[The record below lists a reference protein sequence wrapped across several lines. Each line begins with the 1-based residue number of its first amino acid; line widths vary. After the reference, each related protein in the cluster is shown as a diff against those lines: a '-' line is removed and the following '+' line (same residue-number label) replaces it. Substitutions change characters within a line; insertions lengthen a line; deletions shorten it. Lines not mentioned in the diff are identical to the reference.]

1 MTVEISILNKQGIAL
16 AADSAVTV
24 SGFNKK
30 VYNSVNKI
38 FQLSDEIGIMVYG
51 AADYL
56 GVPWKIIISMFK
68 KQCPDFSTLEECY
81 QQFIDFIQSDI
92 RFVNETAEESFI
104 DYYATGMLFR
114 YGNQLENENI
124 SLVDKKMG
132 SKHKKL
138 VLKYGQSVK
147 EFHEFLLINDRTK
160 KEERFVIKNMDLV
173 INNIFNLFLV
183 KTYLSESGIVIAG
196 YGKDEIFP
204 GYINIEIEGC
214 FEGKMRHTEK
224 AKEQVDTSSPGII
237 VTFAQDDVI
246 KLFLHGISEEYIEM
260 VPYLFEKKVE
270 YALEL
275 FNENGL
281 LKKLSAKERK
291 GLLKIAEEVDKTITE
306 ETQKNLREY
315 SEKSFVN
322 NVRQMLGILPTRE
335 LVQLAESMINI
346 TTLKRRITDTHE
358 GVGGE
363 TDVAIITKEEG
374 FEWVRIKKL
383 YGKDDC

>member
-1 MTVEISILNKQGIAL
+1 
-16 AADSAVTV
+16 
-24 SGFNKK
+24 
-30 VYNSVNKI
+30 
-38 FQLSDEIGIMVYG
+38 
-51 AADYL
+51 
-56 GVPWKIIISMFK
+56 
-68 KQCPDFSTLEECY
+68 
-81 QQFIDFIQSDI
+81 
-92 RFVNETAEESFI
+92 
-104 DYYATGMLFR
+104 
-114 YGNQLENENI
+114 
-124 SLVDKKMG
+124 
-132 SKHKKL
+132 
-138 VLKYGQSVK
+138 
-147 EFHEFLLINDRTK
+147 
-160 KEERFVIKNMDLV
+160 
-173 INNIFNLFLV
+173 
-183 KTYLSESGIVIAG
+183 
-196 YGKDEIFP
+196 
-204 GYINIEIEGC
+204 
-214 FEGKMRHTEK
+214 MRHTEK